1 MQIEVHA
8 YPPKYMSKRSVFSYY
23 FRLNL
28 RTFQGRITLPFV
40 VATVLAIL
48 MLYISNYYYLQ
59 ISAQKDH
66 IHQRIVPVQAECEKL
81 LAMVRKSQYSFTY
94 YLYSTKDSTS
104 EANRLIWRDEID
116 PQRDKLRN
124 LLNAANN
131 EEAKER
137 FSTQL
142 NKQISEINQI
152 QESIERERKTR
163 QNIRFVHYR
172 VVSELNHAVGE
183 FERTLAYI
191 TSLAIKQAKDQQRAV
206 ENQQNWFYMGL
217 FAILI
222 FGFIGTYLLGLQ
234 MFLAIFGWIKELKE
248 KTEQMSKGNLPTP
261 FIVRDNEFKRL
272 SMHGNVLL
280 ENLKALRE
288 YAIEVGK
295 GNFSTKTKLFEEN
308 SPLGSSLNEM
318 GQSLQNVYAE
328 ERRRNWITEGLA
340 EFAEIFRT
348 NSQNLDILCKE
359 TLKQL
364 VQYLEVVQGAI
375 FLINREEFEET
386 FELKAAYA
394 NSREKFLHKKIPVY
408 DGLLGRVYQEKE
420 TVLLKE
426 VPDGYAEIISGI
438 GSTKPKNLVVIP
450 LLDDDGR
457 IQGTIEIATLVELET
472 YKIDFLEKLAN
483 SLASTIAIASIGLS
497 NQKTLLELQT
507 NSAILK
513 QKEYEAQAMM
523 TEMNEEY
530 QRLEIKATENQR
542 YAERLQAIFKHLP
555 EPLILTDAK
564 GSIQL
569 FNPAAERVWQYKS
582 KDIAGKDYR
591 MLLAPDAHLEFL
603 QNNTNPDLESE
614 TIVQVE
620 TKVQIVKKDGVKQI
634 LGLQH
639 QEVTIE
645 GVLFHIWLFG
655 SLIE

>member
-1 MQIEVHA
+1 
-8 YPPKYMSKRSVFSYY
+8 MSKRSVFGFY

-28 RTFQGRITLPFV
+28 RTFQGRVTFPFM

-66 IHQRIVPVQAECEKL
+66 IHNNIVPVQAECEKL
-81 LAMVRKSQYSFTY
+81 LALVRKSQYSFTY
-94 YLYSTKDSTS
+94 YLYATKDSTS
-104 EANRLIWRDEID
+104 EANRFIWRDEIN

-124 LLNAANN
+124 LLNTANN

-163 QNIRFVHYR
+163 QSLRYVHYR
-172 VVSELNHAVGE
+172 VIAELNLAMGE

-191 TSLAIKQAKDQQRAV
+191 TSLSVKQAKDQQRIV
-206 ENQQNWFYMGL
+206 ENQQGWFYMGL
-217 FAILI
+217 FSLLIL
-222 FGFIGTYLLGLQ
+222 GLIGTYLLGLQ
-234 MFLAIFGWIKELKE
+234 MFSAIFRWVRELKD
-248 KTEQMSKGNLPTP
+248 KTEQISKGNLPEP

-272 SMHGNVLL
+272 STHSNTLL
-280 ENLKALRE
+280 QNLKALRE
-288 YAIEVGK
+288 YAIEIGK
-295 GNFSTKTKLFEEN
+295 GNFSLQSNLFEPN
-308 SPLGSSLNEM
+308 SPLGLALNDM

-328 ERRRNWITEGLA
+328 ERRRNWITEGLT

-348 NSQNLDILCKE
+348 NSQDLNVLCKE
-359 TLKQL
+359 TLKEL
-364 VQYLEVVQGAI
+364 VRYLEIVQGAI
-375 FLINREEFEET
+375 FLINREEEEPV
-386 FELKAAYA
+386 FELKATYA
-394 NSREKFLHKKIPVY
+394 NSREKYLHKKIPVY
-408 DGLLGRVYQEKE
+408 DGLLGRVYQERE
-420 TVLLKE
+420 TVLLRE
-426 VPDGYAEIISGI
+426 VPEGYAEIISGI
-438 GSTKPKNLVVIP
+438 GSAKPKNLIVIP
-450 LLDDDGR
+450 LLDDER
-457 IQGTIEIATLVELET
+457 QIQGTIEIATLVELET

-483 SLASTIAIASIGLS
+483 SLASTIAIASIGLQ
-497 NQKTLLELQT
+497 NQKTLLELQA
-507 NSAILK
+507 NSSILK

-523 TEMNEEY
+523 VEMNEEY

-542 YAERLQAIFKHLP
+542 YAERLQAIFKYLP

-569 FNPAAERVWQYKS
+569 FNPAAEKAWNYKS

-603 QNNTNPDLESE
+603 KNTDIIESDTE
-614 TIVQVE
+614 VAVQPE
-620 TKVQIVKKDGVKQI
+620 TKVQIVKKDGTKQI

-655 SLIE
+655 SLVE